1 MAIDFGFG
9 DRLRQELYGSGGPL
23 SGGNIPQGSAPSSGS
38 NLSQSEQLQIAQT
51 AIDTGLKLFSTIFGA
66 ILAVDQQ
73 TGLATTQDGSQ
84 VPYDQLGT
92 VSATETTGEV
102 VYTADASTSAMDYIP
117 WALAG
122 VAVLGLVFIGAR
134 R

>member
-51 AIDTGLKLFSTIFGA
+51 AIAALTTIGKN
-66 ILAVDQQ
+66 
-73 TGLATTQDGSQ
+73 TRTY
-84 VPYDQLGT
+84 PK
-92 VSATETTGEV
+92 TEPW
-102 VYTADASTSAMDYIP
+102 STSHETNRLSAK
-117 WALAG
+117 
-122 VAVLGLVFIGAR
+122 
-134 R
+134 